1 MMALSMQLL
10 MRALTAM
17 VLTVACMVF
26 TSSAH
31 AQTDRPA
38 PPGPSEQTPN
48 ISDQKL
54 DAAAAALER
63 VVSLQEDYKRRL
75 QGAPTSDM
83 ERIADEAK
91 GEFVKAITDQGL
103 SVEEYNSI
111 IVVARN
117 DPEVRKKILQRMRPP
132 AQ

>member
-1 MMALSMQLL
+1 MALSMQLL
-10 MRALTAM
+10 TRALTAT

-26 TSSAH
+26 TSSAD
-31 AQTDRPA
+31 AQTDRPSS
-38 PPGPSEQTPN
+38 PGPSQQTPN

-63 VVSLQEDYKRRL
+63 VASLREDYKRRL
-75 QGAPTSDM
+75 QGAPTSDQ

-111 IVVARN
+111 IVVARD

>member
-1 MMALSMQLL
+1 MAQSMQLL
-10 MRALTAM
+10 MRTLAAM
-17 VLTVACMVF
+17 ILTVGCVVF
-26 TSSAH
+26 TSAAN
-31 AQTDRPA
+31 AQTDRPS
-38 PPGPSEQTPN
+38 PPGTSEQTPN
-48 ISDQKL
+48 ISDQQL

-63 VVSLQEDYKRRL
+63 VVSLREDYKRRL
-75 QGAPTSDM
+75 QEAPTSDM
-83 ERIADEAK
+83 ERLADEAK

-103 SVEEYNSI
+103 SVDEYNSI